1 MDKKITGIVSYIT
14 IIGWLVAYLIGDK
27 VGAKKHLNQG
37 LVLGVVQLFMW
48 VAGAIIMFVLGWLPV
63 IGWLLGLILEII
75 GILIFAVQIYGIY
88 LAAIDS
94 EKSIPVVGSIIVL
107 K

>member
-27 VGAKKHLNQG
+27 AGAKKHLNQG

-48 VAGAIIMFVLGWLPV
+48 VAGAIVMFVLGWIPV
-63 IGWLLGLILEII
+63 VGYLIGLILEII
-75 GILIFAVQIYGIY
+75 GILILAVQIYGIY
-88 LAAIDS
+88 LAATDS
-94 EKSIPVVGSIIVL
+94 EKSIPVVGNITLL